1 VRWDDRDRRSV
12 TKDELAA
19 GDFFADAHGHFVST
33 LRFELQS
40 EPDDYSAEGTVEI
53 GPYLQAEGVA
63 WPNMA
68 VLLTLADVLIG
79 RLASRHSAPRI
90 SVTADL
96 GVRLFK
102 AAGVERISCRARLVK
117 VGGTMTV
124 GDATFYS
131 ERSEERI
138 GTSLGTFLASPRPV
152 DEVPDGFPSELRVE
166 QTRARTLFE
175 HVGVSIPETGV
186 AEVGAIRQ
194 ELGHATQSLQGGVVA
209 LLGEAATYSAVG
221 ALDGPPQVVDSLEVH
236 YVAAG
241 RVGPFRAVAEPI
253 EWSPARCALRVEVSD
268 LGRDRVIALIDTTTR
283 PLDS

>member
-1 VRWDDRDRRSV
+1 V
-12 TKDELAA
+12 TENEPAS

-33 LRFELQS
+33 LRFELPP
-40 EPDDYSAEGTVEI
+40 ELDDYSAEGTVDVD
-53 GPYLQAEGVA
+53 PYLQAEGVP

-68 VLLTLADVLIG
+68 VLLTLSDVLIG

-102 AAGVERISCRARLVK
+102 GVVDEPIACRARLVK
-117 VGGTMTV
+117 VGRTMTV

-131 ERSEERI
+131 ERSGERI

-152 DEVPDGFPSELRVE
+152 DEAPNGFPSERRVL
-166 QTRARTLFE
+166 QTRARSLCE
-175 HVGVSIPETGV
+175 HVGISVPETGV
-186 AEVGAIRQ
+186 ADIGAFRQ
-194 ELGHATQSLQGGVVA
+194 ELGNATQSLQGGVVA
-209 LLGEAATYSAVG
+209 LLGETATYSAVG

-236 YVAAG
+236 YLAAG

-268 LGRDRVIALIDTTTR
+268 LGRDRVIALIDATTR
-283 PLDS
+283 PLAP